1 MGSSCGNGSPKA
13 NTSPQDID
21 LQHDSLKSKLK
32 YGSSSNLNFMV
43 GLVAKKGASA
53 AASSFDGGMLPAIF
67 KKNQITFQTFA
78 HKIYLLVDIYLVL
91 FHPSE
96 CYTVSM
102 FR

>member
-43 GLVAKKGASA
+43 GSVGLVAKKGASTA
-53 AASSFDGGMLPAIF
+53 AASAIDTLF
-67 KKNQITFQTFA
+67 INKRFALNEMFQ
-78 HKIYLLVDIYLVL
+78 
-91 FHPSE
+91 
-96 CYTVSM
+96 
-102 FR
+102 

>member
-32 YGSSSNLNFMV
+32 YGSSSSSNLNFMV

-78 HKIYLLVDIYLVL
+78 HKIYLLVDI
-91 FHPSE
+91 
-96 CYTVSM
+96 
-102 FR
+102 

>member
-53 AASSFDGGMLPAIF
+53 AASSFDGGMLPAIL
-67 KKNQITFQTFA
+67 KKKIKSHSKLLPIKSTF
-78 HKIYLLVDIYLVL
+78 
-91 FHPSE
+91 
-96 CYTVSM
+96 
-102 FR
+102 

>member
-53 AASSFDGGMLPAIF
+53 AASSFDGGMLPAIL
-67 KKNQITFQTFA
+67 KKKSNHIPNFC
-78 HKIYLLVDIYLVL
+78 
-91 FHPSE
+91 P
-96 CYTVSM
+96 
-102 FR
+102 

>member
-32 YGSSSNLNFMV
+32 YGSSSSNLNFMV

-67 KKNQITFQTFA
+67 KKNQITFLTFP
-78 HKIYLLVDIYLVL
+78 HKIYLLVDI
-91 FHPSE
+91 
-96 CYTVSM
+96 
-102 FR
+102 

>member
-32 YGSSSNLNFMV
+32 YGSSNLNFMV

-67 KKNQITFQTFA
+67 KKKSNHIPNFC
-78 HKIYLLVDIYLVL
+78 
-91 FHPSE
+91 P
-96 CYTVSM
+96 
-102 FR
+102 

>member
-53 AASSFDGGMLPAIF
+53 AASSFDWGDAALPAIF
-67 KKNQITFQTFA
+67 KKRIKSHSKLLPIKST
-78 HKIYLLVDIYLVL
+78 LLVDI
-91 FHPSE
+91 
-96 CYTVSM
+96 
-102 FR
+102 

>member
-53 AASSFDGGMLPAIF
+53 AASSFDGGMLPAPAIF

-78 HKIYLLVDIYLVL
+78 HKIYLLVDI
-91 FHPSE
+91 
-96 CYTVSM
+96 
-102 FR
+102 